1 MNKAS
6 GHIHKKLWVSQEG
19 GIAKLRE
26 DDFGVKIDCLG
37 AAGIILQATTRTLS
51 CSKYYLFSMY
61 QQIQYA

>member
-6 GHIHKKLWVSQEG
+6 GYIHKKLWVLQG
-19 GIAKLRE
+19 GGFAKLRK

-37 AAGIILQATTRTLS
+37 AAEIILQATTRTLS
-51 CSKYYLFSMY
+51 RSKYYLFSMY